1 MIDIRRI
8 LCPVDFSDCSR
19 RALDHA
25 VTIAGWYEST
35 VTLLHVCAPVPISA
49 YATVAPM
56 MPPTLV
62 SGENRNDVLEAMKRF
77 SATVDG
83 TAVPLAFELG
93 EGDAANEI
101 VSSAATASSDLIVM
115 GTHGRSGFERLILGS
130 VTEKVLRK
138 AASPVLTVPPRVGDA
153 TSPPHA
159 TFKRILCAV
168 DFSECSMRALDYAMS
183 LAQESN
189 SALTVLHVIEP
200 LPATAFD
207 GHEVVLAD
215 YTLRDYLATAEK
227 EGKTNLAKAIP
238 DRARDFCQIETMQT
252 VGKPYREILR
262 VAAENASD
270 VIVIGVH
277 GRGVVDL
284 FFFGSTAQHVVRQ
297 AACPVLTMRT

>member
-25 VTIAGWYEST
+25 VAVARWYEST

-77 SATVDG
+77 AATVDG
-83 TAVPLAFELG
+83 PAVPFAFELG
-93 EGDAANEI
+93 EGDAASEI
-101 VSSAATASSDLIVM
+101 VANTATANSDLIVM
-115 GTHGRSGFERLILGS
+115 GTHGRSAFERLILGS

-138 AASPVLTVPPRVGDA
+138 VGSPVLTVPPRVTDA
-153 TSPPHA
+153 TAPPRA

-168 DFSECSMRALDYAMS
+168 DFSDCSMRALDYAMS

-189 SALTVLHVIEP
+189 SSLSVLHVIEP
-200 LPATAFD
+200 MPATAFD

-215 YTLRDYLATAEK
+215 YTMRDYLAAAEK

-238 DRARDFCQIETMQT
+238 DRAREFCQIETVQT

-262 VAAENASD
+262 VAEEHASD
-270 VIVIGVH
+270 LIVIGIH
-277 GRGVVDL
+277 GRGIVDR
-284 FFFGSTAQHVVRQ
+284 FFFGSTTQHVVRQ